1 MKPINTLQ
9 YIVFFLILGL
19 ASCADE
25 VDDIF
30 DASAAERMNAALGEY
45 REILT
50 ASPNGWV
57 MEYYAEKEPEK
68 MGGFVYLCSFSS
80 DGRVTMATE
89 LETAQ
94 APKTQVIS
102 TYNLIADQ
110 GPVLTFDTYNELFHI
125 LSEPRGSSDID
136 GYSGDYEFVVLE
148 ADPEKV
154 ILKGKKYGNKITMTP
169 LSAGQSWNDYLDAV
183 IEMVEMNYYPKYNII
198 VNGSKTGEANEDY
211 DLRLFNFGSF
221 SQNAVYTPTGL
232 KFYEPVTLGGQE
244 VQVFVWDNGQKAFV
258 SSEDG
263 TNVMLIGI
271 LPENFRSYDDY
282 IGTYS
287 FDYINF
293 EGQRRSLT
301 VELTAQGRSSYKIN
315 GSSGSFTY
323 IVNYN
328 HTTGG
333 IYVTSQDVQEITEG
347 TVFIASLL
355 KDNYLDGSTY
365 YQYGGVMDINGR
377 IAFRSNYPSSQH
389 IGYIFLVD
397 ISGELWLYSYEY
409 SYTDLIMTKKQ

>member
-1 MKPINTLQ
+1 MKTISTLQ

-19 ASCADE
+19 ASCTNE

-30 DASAAERMNAALGEY
+30 DASAAERMNAALREY

-89 LETAQ
+89 LATAQ
-94 APKTQVIS
+94 APKTQITS
-102 TYNLIADQ
+102 SYNLIADQ

-125 LSEPRGSSDID
+125 LSEPHGSSDTD
-136 GYSGDYEFVVLE
+136 GYAGDYEFVVME
-148 ADPEKV
+148 ASPEKM
-154 ILKGKKYGNKITMTP
+154 IMKGKKYGNKIIMTP
-169 LSAGQSWNDYLDAV
+169 LPTGQSWNDYLDAV
-183 IEMVEMNYYPKYNII
+183 IEMVGMNYFPIYDVM
-198 VNGSKTGEANEDY
+198 VNGSKISAANEDY
-211 DLRLFNFGSF
+211 DLRLFYFGSF
-221 SQNAVYTPTGL
+221 SQNAIYTPTGL
-232 KFYEPVTLGGQE
+232 KFYEPITLGGQE

-258 SSEDG
+258 SSEAG
-263 TNVMLIGI
+263 TNVMLKGI
-271 LPENFRSYDDY
+271 LPENFRSFDDY

-293 EGQRRSLT
+293 EGRQRSLT
-301 VELTAQGRSSYKIN
+301 VELTAQGSSSYKIT

-323 IVNYN
+323 MVNYN

-333 IYVTSQDVQEITEG
+333 IYVTSQDVEEITEG

-365 YQYGGVMDINGR
+365 YKYGGVMDHNGK
-377 IAFRSNYPSSQH
+377 IVFGSNYPSSQH

-397 ISGELWLYSYEY
+397 ISGELWLYSYDY
-409 SYTDLIMTKKQ
+409 SYTDLVMTKK